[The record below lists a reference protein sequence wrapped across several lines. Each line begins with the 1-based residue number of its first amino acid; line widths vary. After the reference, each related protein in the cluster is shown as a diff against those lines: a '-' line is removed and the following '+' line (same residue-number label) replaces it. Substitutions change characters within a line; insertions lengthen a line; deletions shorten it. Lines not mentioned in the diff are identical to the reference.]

1 MVRAEAAIALKKTQ
15 LERLK
20 AANLQDQ
27 LRKCAPPERYAAGA
41 HQLSRKEQRER
52 DRAQGLVPF
61 AVKLN
66 GELVK
71 RVTARAQQKGTP
83 LNDLVAELLE
93 RGLEKE

>member
-27 LRKCAPPERYAAGA
+27 LRKSAPPERYAGGA

-61 AVKLN
+61 AVKIKSDLVQRLQARAREEQKPLN
-66 GELVK
+66 ELV
-71 RVTARAQQKGTP
+71 AG
-83 LNDLVAELLE
+83 LLE
-93 RGLEKE
+93 KGLEK

>member
-1 MVRAEAAIALKKTQ
+1 MALKKTQ

-20 AANLQDQ
+20 AASLQDQ
-27 LRKCAPPERYAAGA
+27 LKKSAPPDRYAQGA
-41 HQLSRKEQRER
+41 HALSRREQRER

-66 GELVK
+66 DGLVK
-71 RVTARAQQKGTP
+71 KLHELAREKQRP

-93 RGLEKE
+93 RGLDKEG

>member
-1 MVRAEAAIALKKTQ
+1 MVGAEAAIALKKTQ

-27 LRKCAPPERYAAGA
+27 LRKSAPPERYAGGA
-41 HQLSRKEQRER
+41 HALSRKEQRER
-52 DRAQGLVPF
+52 ERAQGLVPF

-71 RVTARAQQKGTP
+71 RVQERAREKQVP
-83 LNDLVAELLE
+83 LNEAVAELLE
-93 RGLEKE
+93 RGLEK

>member
-27 LRKCAPPERYAAGA
+27 LRKSAPPERYAGGA
-41 HQLSRKEQRER
+41 HQLSRKEQRKR

-61 AVKLN
+61 AVKIKSDLVQRLQARAREEQKPLN
-66 GELVK
+66 ELV
-71 RVTARAQQKGTP
+71 AG
-83 LNDLVAELLE
+83 LLE
-93 RGLEKE
+93 KGLEK

>member
-1 MVRAEAAIALKKTQ
+1 MDRKEAFVALKKTD

-27 LRKCAPPERYAAGA
+27 LRKSAPPDRYAAGA
-41 HQLSRKEQRER
+41 HQLTRKEQRER

-66 GELVK
+66 GDLVK
-71 RVTARAQQKGTP
+71 RLQARAQEKGAP
-83 LNDLVAELLE
+83 LNEVVAELLE
-93 RGLEKE
+93 KALEK